1 MREIA
6 LVSGEFYTAGTN
18 FTRPPVVTVATN
30 FKSVLDFGEAN
41 VYQKDLDCFLAIAE
55 EIKLKGLTEQI
66 SIDLLEEQK
75 IQNTPNQQI
84 WTKNRTQHQPLLA
97 KVNQQ
102 HLKLMFQENL

>member
-1 MREIA
+1 MIYLRGFQPRDFASI
-6 LVSGEFYTAGTN
+6 
-18 FTRPPVVTVATN
+18 
-30 FKSVLDFGEAN
+30 LDFIFFGEAN

-55 EIKLKGLTEQI
+55 EIKLKGLTEQT

-102 HLKLMFQENL
+102 HLKLMFQANL